1 MKVFLTFILTI
12 LLMIFFKCS
21 VLWIVTHCSAL
32 AVGYFIIACLI
43 NYSDGELLWNFFE
56 NWLGEKLVPNETN
69 VRNMDVKNNS
79 KRIHDLP
86 WKGVTIPEPVNKLL
100 EELIEQLID
109 NYVNSWYKTKISGDA
124 SFVNEIRYQ
133 IRYAVAVLYLRFQ
146 KIDLSSTILFEAVPL
161 AAIHCSRVK
170 HLSAMIDKNI
180 SSSQLVETKILEA
193 MPDVHFALSS
203 RENEVDYLREL
214 ADHLIGLIMDESCI
228 AGHSSDNDSPFRDI
242 LTNHSRP
249 WASHVCRHF
258 LRELFVFSFLLP
270 AMDLI
275 ADPDI
280 INRLLVFLCDSD
292 VLSSPNISQGSRQV
306 EILHQLTDYSLT
318 DTPDSLLQL
327 KLSDMLRD
335 TRQLMMFRAY
345 LKDIHAPLNELDFLV
360 HAGDAHGRML
370 NVQNDHIAMSEL
382 QYDIWELFVKYIHD
396 SAPDRINLPVEIIC
410 EFSKAVENHDYELLD
425 RCLEKAFQI
434 VYKRMQHEYVI
445 PFCQSECFFSNLCG
459 PRPVGIDELITSN
472 KHSKSTRSLLP
483 AVDAN
488 YSLSQFR
495 NRLWRMLFPV
505 NRSVDPSFNHFS
517 DVESSEMNRAIE
529 PTDDITQGLNSISP
543 RDGTSLRTPTFEL
556 VLNNG
561 KENTTEMQD
570 DQLISNMLDEE
581 LEQHT
586 NSNNFEIPLFD
597 PGRDMNKWNVTIPR
611 VEPRRDPVDGH
622 TMYVYVVFIERF
634 DINDDSDQT
643 PLSAAEAPQKWTVI
657 RHYNEFYILE
667 SKLIEFHGNT
677 IKTESLPPRRFF
689 NCKSRVYV
697 ESRREYFE
705 RFIQLLTKQRALKQS
720 DLLFVF
726 LSTEQRFKDST
737 QISDLYPWNMVKK
750 MPSKF
755 ARERGQNLKPF
766 ILSLL
771 ATTLIPQSRNSNESN
786 TVSSIN
792 PEVAKQTRNRLQSD
806 IYGDNC
812 PSAQIDFSLT
822 QTTLWTKSFCD
833 AVLFILNRL
842 FGVVRWPL
850 WIIVIIRHLMG
861 NTIDAVAAVLFR
873 RFLNKIFV
881 EFNCIRMLRF
891 IQDSIFGINNPSKS
905 DQEKMLRME
914 LAQHLTLE
922 YLQEQ
927 LPIYFIK
934 LIGHK
939 QFRKG
944 ILTIFHILQYPR
956 LNKQLAYG
964 MRIYDCFQHLP
975 YAFEQ
980 VATVFWHRYPNTT
993 AKHVISEDFID
1004 VAVEGDQIKTK
1015 KLIMKQTGTFLKAVP
1030 KWMSRLT
1037 NARVVPTVEESIF
1050 DRRKRS
1056 LVTYTRNITMLSTCK
1071 IHERCVFCIR
1081 MKYPS
1086 VSLSWK
1092 HEETLQLF
1100 ELMETEDEWLIRTK
1114 KLAEIFGDERPAG
1127 FFTEEMC
1134 KNEFERVMSS
1144 GHPEHFLRKPGEKYS
1159 RKELIHAWTVYLKKE
1174 LKIKKAQE
1182 EELLLVKLRQKAD
1195 LFNRLF
1201 SSNSDLTDKDI
1212 EKLLEEAREEDSM
1225 RDQEVVRKEIEVGT
1239 KNLKEYLALH
1249 ETNPVKYPQLKIVI
1263 PPSHPPQSSANEAPF
1278 SPIKP
1283 LFEGFSFQSQKI
1295 SQTKASSVAN
1305 TSSGSSLSRKVSSPQ
1320 CRSTSSEILPN
1331 ETLDDIEMPSSTQ
1344 GRLRTLSVS
1353 SRTQGWI
1360 GNNASP
1366 RQTAINSE
1374 SLTSQPVSS
1383 ESVLR
1388 LSSSSADE
1396 IQTSTSETPDE
1407 AKLHHIIV
1415 KNEMEEEVSSTMEEA
1430 TEKKETVKT
1439 RRTQK
1444 IVTRSS
1450 GNSNNMDNEA
1460 TSSVQHEHSLRN
1472 RRFPVAS
1479 TSLLKNVASAKI
1491 SGSTNKEEKNVA
1503 EEEEEEGKLRRSER
1517 CHAKI
1522 DVEASVSTTNAQSVQ
1537 TGRRKR
1543 SAKLEIVGNNEEEVK
1558 ALPVKRRRLNSR
1570 DVENAERKDMKH
1582 RIESNIEL
1590 QSSPEPD
1597 KEINVQEKQVVD
1609 EESDDDKKLVD
1620 LRTRSRASKAAIVTN
1635 EKAKEKT
1642 GTSSESS
1649 SARSLKRSAVMTRSS
1664 RRQSRR
1670 GASIDGDVEQKA
1682 LMVTAWRMVSSHRHA
1697 AIFAHP
1703 VSDRD
1708 ARGYS
1713 KIVKNRMDLSTLKK
1727 QLDGGSLSGM
1737 SDFKRNV
1744 LLMFANA
1751 VMFNSTGHDVN
1762 HYAKEMAVD
1771 TLSSL
1776 KMLQKDVLFVR
1787 GTTHMTRRSAAF
1799 AAEEAKFERS
1809 RFSSPRV
1816 TPVNSEEPG
1825 KEKISDNA
1833 SRETSEVPKPPRGI
1847 KISKE

>member
-1 MKVFLTFILTI
+1 M
-12 LLMIFFKCS
+12 
-21 VLWIVTHCSAL
+21 
-32 AVGYFIIACLI
+32 
-43 NYSDGELLWNFFE
+43 
-56 NWLGEKLVPNETN
+56 WLRL
-69 VRNMDVKNNS
+69 DFS
-79 KRIHDLP
+79 IWWLH
-86 WKGVTIPEPVNKLL
+86 
-100 EELIEQLID
+100 ID
-109 NYVNSWYKTKISGDA
+109 SH
-124 SFVNEIRYQ
+124 
-133 IRYAVAVLYLRFQ
+133 VAVVARRY
-146 KIDLSSTILFEAVPL
+146 SV
-161 AAIHCSRVK
+161 
-170 HLSAMIDKNI
+170 
-180 SSSQLVETKILEA
+180 QLLLHV
-193 MPDVHFALSS
+193 
-203 RENEVDYLREL
+203 
-214 ADHLIGLIMDESCI
+214 
-228 AGHSSDNDSPFRDI
+228 DI
-242 LTNHSRP
+242 LCN
-249 WASHVCRHF
+249 
-258 LRELFVFSFLLP
+258 
-270 AMDLI
+270 
-275 ADPDI
+275 
-280 INRLLVFLCDSD
+280 CD
-292 VLSSPNISQGSRQV
+292 
-306 EILHQLTDYSLT
+306 Y
-318 DTPDSLLQL
+318 
-327 KLSDMLRD
+327 
-335 TRQLMMFRAY
+335 AY
-345 LKDIHAPLNELDFLV
+345 
-360 HAGDAHGRML
+360 
-370 NVQNDHIAMSEL
+370 
-382 QYDIWELFVKYIHD
+382 
-396 SAPDRINLPVEIIC
+396 
-410 EFSKAVENHDYELLD
+410 
-425 RCLEKAFQI
+425 
-434 VYKRMQHEYVI
+434 
-445 PFCQSECFFSNLCG
+445 
-459 PRPVGIDELITSN
+459 
-472 KHSKSTRSLLP
+472 
-483 AVDAN
+483 
-488 YSLSQFR
+488 
-495 NRLWRMLFPV
+495 
-505 NRSVDPSFNHFS
+505 
-517 DVESSEMNRAIE
+517 
-529 PTDDITQGLNSISP
+529 
-543 RDGTSLRTPTFEL
+543 
-556 VLNNG
+556 
-561 KENTTEMQD
+561 
-570 DQLISNMLDEE
+570 
-581 LEQHT
+581 
-586 NSNNFEIPLFD
+586 
-597 PGRDMNKWNVTIPR
+597 
-611 VEPRRDPVDGH
+611 
-622 TMYVYVVFIERF
+622 
-634 DINDDSDQT
+634 
-643 PLSAAEAPQKWTVI
+643 
-657 RHYNEFYILE
+657 
-667 SKLIEFHGNT
+667 
-677 IKTESLPPRRFF
+677 
-689 NCKSRVYV
+689 
-697 ESRREYFE
+697 
-705 RFIQLLTKQRALKQS
+705 
-720 DLLFVF
+720 
-726 LSTEQRFKDST
+726 
-737 QISDLYPWNMVKK
+737 
-750 MPSKF
+750 
-755 ARERGQNLKPF
+755 
-766 ILSLL
+766 
-771 ATTLIPQSRNSNESN
+771 
-786 TVSSIN
+786 
-792 PEVAKQTRNRLQSD
+792 
-806 IYGDNC
+806 
-812 PSAQIDFSLT
+812 
-822 QTTLWTKSFCD
+822 
-833 AVLFILNRL
+833 
-842 FGVVRWPL
+842 
-850 WIIVIIRHLMG
+850 
-861 NTIDAVAAVLFR
+861 
-873 RFLNKIFV
+873 
-881 EFNCIRMLRF
+881 
-891 IQDSIFGINNPSKS
+891 
-905 DQEKMLRME
+905 
-914 LAQHLTLE
+914 
-922 YLQEQ
+922 
-927 LPIYFIK
+927 
-934 LIGHK
+934 
-939 QFRKG
+939 
-944 ILTIFHILQYPR
+944 
-956 LNKQLAYG
+956 
-964 MRIYDCFQHLP
+964 
-975 YAFEQ
+975 
-980 VATVFWHRYPNTT
+980 
-993 AKHVISEDFID
+993 
-1004 VAVEGDQIKTK
+1004 
-1015 KLIMKQTGTFLKAVP
+1015 TFLY
-1030 KWMSRLT
+1030 
-1037 NARVVPTVEESIF
+1037 NA
-1050 DRRKRS
+1050 
-1056 LVTYTRNITMLSTCK
+1056 YTF
-1071 IHERCVFCIR
+1071 CVR

-1114 KLAEIFGDERPAG
+1114 NLQKYSETKDQP
-1127 FFTEEMC
+1127 MC

-1144 GHPEHFLRKPGEKYS
+1144 GHPEHFLRKPESARRRATFGEITPKS
-1159 RKELIHAWTVYLKKE
+1159 RS
-1174 LKIKKAQE
+1174 
-1182 EELLLVKLRQKAD
+1182 
-1195 LFNRLF
+1195 FNRLF

-1360 GNNASP
+1360 EITHHRVKPVS
-1366 RQTAINSE
+1366 ILVILF

-1597 KEINVQEKQVVD
+1597 KEINVQ
-1609 EESDDDKKLVD
+1609 LVD

-1713 KIVKNRMDLSTLKK
+1713 KISYGLEHIKK